1 MNGILKRPHN
11 LLRSQ
16 KLHADSLSWQGL
28 GNNTHK
34 NILHFHFLSFHFIV
48 AIDIR
53 LAVKHLGEN
62 LKMLSKLY
70 AIEE

>member
-1 MNGILKRPHN
+1 MNGILKRLHD

-16 KLHADSLSWQGL
+16 KLHADGLSWQGL

-34 NILHFHFLSFHFIV
+34 NILHFHFLSFHFII

-53 LAVKHLGEN
+53 LAVKHLGEI